1 MKFAHDLIVN
11 QFVDRYKQVKHSGIE
26 HFGSPKARVTASVI
40 ERRPLYT
47 DQLYGTHMAVFSKSC
62 SVAVVYRVT
71 AIYRAVTYWFDYKF
85 LFSWLLIRRL
95 IRGNSFLI

>member
-1 MKFAHDLIVN
+1 M
-11 QFVDRYKQVKHSGIE
+11 
-26 HFGSPKARVTASVI
+26 TASVI

-71 AIYRAVTYWFDYKF
+71 DIYRAVVTYWFDYRF
-85 LFSWLLIRRL
+85 FFWLLIRQL
-95 IRGNSFLI
+95 IRGNAFLIEFGTRSI

>member
-1 MKFAHDLIVN
+1 M
-11 QFVDRYKQVKHSGIE
+11 
-26 HFGSPKARVTASVI
+26 TASVI

-71 AIYRAVTYWFDYKF
+71 DIYRAVVTYWFHYR
-85 LFSWLLIRRL
+85 LFFWLLIRQL
-95 IRGNSFLI
+95 IRGNAFLIEFGTRSF

>member
-1 MKFAHDLIVN
+1 M
-11 QFVDRYKQVKHSGIE
+11 
-26 HFGSPKARVTASVI
+26 TASVI

-71 AIYRAVTYWFDYKF
+71 DIYRSVVTYRFHYRF
-85 LFSWLLIRRL
+85 FFWLLIRQL
-95 IRGNSFLI
+95 IRGNAFLIEFGTRSI

>member
-1 MKFAHDLIVN
+1 M
-11 QFVDRYKQVKHSGIE
+11 
-26 HFGSPKARVTASVI
+26 TASVI

-71 AIYRAVTYWFDYKF
+71 DIYRAVVTYWFHYR
-85 LFSWLLIRRL
+85 LFFWLLIRQL
-95 IRGNSFLI
+95 IRGNAFLIELGTRSI